1 MNHDR
6 RLCVRTRPQ
15 PRSTAPAFRPR
26 VARRITA
33 VALGGVL
40 WAGTPLLAQS
50 SVFSPADRALLE
62 GSNSTSFPLGR
73 ANMRLQTLHDD
84 LGVAARSIQGHGY
97 RRDAENTHGALA
109 AFKVDMAVSVSLAP
123 VTAASPSTTFANNA
137 GTPIAVVPRHF
148 ISFPATDRPP
158 QAPAATSEFR
168 IPYQVPFAYPAG
180 GGTLCVDTIV
190 YGNDGPNGINGNFT
204 SYTDAHEQFPD
215 GRAIQ
220 PGYRYGQGCPAPGA
234 STAATAT
241 FELRYLP
248 TDMELSIEARNGLPT
263 DANASG
269 VSALMF
275 GVTRGA
281 TPWPAGQGCQFLTS
295 NEVSWLLP
303 GANSSTGSWSGVLNG
318 FAPLPVGLTFTV
330 QVASG
335 HMVRGVCVSDA
346 SDIVMPPFG
355 PLPRTAVRIANQND
369 GTAPTGTVSYIVPV
383 TEFF

>member
-1 MNHDR
+1 MNDHR
-6 RLCVRTRPQ
+6 RHSVRTRTHH
-15 PRSTAPAFRPR
+15 PRTAPGHRT
-26 VARRITA
+26 RRALHVTTL
-33 VALGGVL
+33 ALGAVVC
-40 WAGTPLLAQS
+40 AGAPVLAQT
-50 SVFSPADRALLE
+50 SVFSPADRAQLE

-84 LGVAARSIQGHGY
+84 LGTAPRSIQGHGY

-109 AFKVDMAVSVSLAP
+109 EFKVDMAVSLSIAP
-123 VTAASPSTTFANNA
+123 VTAASPSSTFANNV
-137 GTPIAVVPRHF
+137 GTPITVVPRHF
-148 ISFPATDRPP
+148 VSFPATDRPA

-168 IPYQVPFAYPAG
+168 IPYLMPFAYPSG

-190 YGNDGPNGINGNFT
+190 YGNDGPNGINANFT
-204 SYTDAHEQFPD
+204 AYMDAHEQFPD

-263 DANASG
+263 DANGNG

-275 GVTRGA
+275 GVQRGSM
-281 TPWPAGQGCQFLTS
+281 PWPAGPGCQFLTS

-303 GANSSTGSWSGVLNG
+303 GANTSTGSWSGVLNG
-318 FAPLPVGLTFTV
+318 FAPLPVGLAFTV

-335 HMVRGVCVSDA
+335 HLQRGVCLSDA
-346 SDIVMPPFG
+346 SDLVMPPFG

-369 GTAPTGTVSYIVPV
+369 GSAPTGTVSYVVPV